1 MHGLNINLRR
11 DFILHIKNEKSY
23 HSYHDFGWTYFILC
37 HVFSL
42 ETSIVLL
49 VVVTGTTEVGKV
61 IQSSEKYL

>member
-1 MHGLNINLRR
+1 M
-11 DFILHIKNEKSY
+11 HIKNEKSY

-49 VVVTGTTEVGKV
+49 VVVTATTEVGKV